1 MSDVEIYAV
10 INSSL
15 SNESIPLSLENVEAG
30 FPLPNGGQID
40 RRLDV
45 NSYLLDHP
53 KATIA
58 FTVSGESMIDA
69 GILPGDLV
77 LVDTMKEACDKDI
90 LSDVTVF
97 DVYTGGVLGASGKKS
112 VAIKLVFRS
121 DSRTLADAE
130 VNAQIDATLKALK
143 EKLGIIL
150 R

>member
-1 MSDVEIYAV
+1 MMSDVEIYAV

-45 NSYLLDHP
+45 NSYLLGHP

-77 LVDTMKEACDKDI
+77 LVDTMKEACDKDVVVASVDNEYTIKELRIGPPLLLLPKNKEYSPIKFEDGMEVKI
-90 LSDVTVF
+90 LGPVV
-97 DVYTGGVLGASGKKS
+97 S
-112 VAIKLVFRS
+112 VIRKY
-121 DSRTLADAE
+121 
-130 VNAQIDATLKALK
+130 K
-143 EKLGIIL
+143 
-150 R
+150 

>member
-1 MSDVEIYAV
+1 MVSDVEIYAF
-10 INSSL
+10 INESL

-77 LVDTMKEACDKDI
+77 LVDTMKEACDKDVVVASVDNEYTIKELRIGPPLQLLPKNQEYSPIRLEDGMEVKI
-90 LSDVTVF
+90 LGPVV
-97 DVYTGGVLGASGKKS
+97 S
-112 VAIKLVFRS
+112 VIRKY
-121 DSRTLADAE
+121 
-130 VNAQIDATLKALK
+130 K
-143 EKLGIIL
+143 
-150 R
+150 

>member
-1 MSDVEIYAV
+1 MMSDVEIYAV

-77 LVDTMKEACDKDI
+77 LVDTMKEACDKDVVVASVDNEYTIKELRIGPPLQLLTKNKEYSPIKFEDGMEVKI
-90 LSDVTVF
+90 LGPVV
-97 DVYTGGVLGASGKKS
+97 S
-112 VAIKLVFRS
+112 VIRKY
-121 DSRTLADAE
+121 
-130 VNAQIDATLKALK
+130 K
-143 EKLGIIL
+143 
-150 R
+150 

>member
-1 MSDVEIYAV
+1 MMSDVEIYAV

-69 GILPGDLV
+69 VWPCFSTHSLLRR
-77 LVDTMKEACDKDI
+77 
-90 LSDVTVF
+90 LS
-97 DVYTGGVLGASGKKS
+97 TGVAWLAPMLWRSPS
-112 VAIKLVFRS
+112 VWPIS
-121 DSRTLADAE
+121 
-130 VNAQIDATLKALK
+130 
-143 EKLGIIL
+143 
-150 R
+150 

>member
-1 MSDVEIYAV
+1 MMSDVEIYAV

-30 FPLPNGGQID
+30 FPLSNGGQID

-45 NSYLLDHP
+45 NAYLLDHP

-77 LVDTMKEACDKDI
+77 LVDTMKEACDKDVVVASVDNEYTIKELRIGPPLQLLPKNKEYSPIKFEDGMEVKI
-90 LSDVTVF
+90 LGPVV
-97 DVYTGGVLGASGKKS
+97 S
-112 VAIKLVFRS
+112 VIRKY
-121 DSRTLADAE
+121 
-130 VNAQIDATLKALK
+130 K
-143 EKLGIIL
+143 
-150 R
+150 

>member
-1 MSDVEIYAV
+1 MMSDVEIYAV

-45 NSYLLDHP
+45 NAYLLDHP

-77 LVDTMKEACDKDI
+77 LVDTMKEACDKDVVVASVDNEYTI
-90 LSDVTVF
+90 KELRIGPPLQLLQKNHTGTVW
-97 DVYTGGVLGASGKKS
+97 
-112 VAIKLVFRS
+112 
-121 DSRTLADAE
+121 SR
-130 VNAQIDATLKALK
+130 
-143 EKLGIIL
+143 
-150 R
+150 